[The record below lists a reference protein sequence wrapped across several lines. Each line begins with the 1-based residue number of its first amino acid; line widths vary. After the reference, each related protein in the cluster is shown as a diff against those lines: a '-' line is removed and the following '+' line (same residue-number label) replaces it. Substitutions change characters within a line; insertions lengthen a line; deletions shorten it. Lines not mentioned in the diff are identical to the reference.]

1 MGLSNYTKINMKMVA
16 HIYND
21 IIRIDHI
28 DPSIES
34 EIKRQLSYVDKS
46 KQYQIR
52 RMRKN
57 PFQAN
62 SPLLKQLEA
71 ESEGTLCSKD
81 GQSLIVPSGFASL
94 VTSLVDNVTDHRKDT
109 GPTIALPW
117 ASSSSS
123 FTLRPYQEEAVE
135 IAAKNYRGIINL
147 ATGLGKSKTAIYLI
161 RQLKRKTLVVCPSKS
176 IAYQFYKELSNSFGP
191 GKVGFVGDGKY
202 KPSAVT
208 VGIAASVSNRIEDL
222 KKLELGVV
230 IFDETHH
237 TPANTFYA
245 IAEGLGAVGRIYG
258 LTATAFRSDGKDLFI
273 HASCGDI
280 LVERDVAWG
289 VSNGWLSQPY
299 FIVRSV
305 NTTGY
310 DFKDD
315 KLKAYRAHVLNSKEM
330 NDRIIS
336 DAKAFISANKNTL
349 ILVDQIEHG
358 DMISSAIGIAFAN
371 GRDKGSEKLIDEFN
385 DGKIRG
391 LVATDGL
398 VGEGVDTRSVEV
410 LLLANFTASKSAVL
424 QAVGRGLRKTETK
437 DKCIVLDYIPASSTM
452 LTRHANQRISYYKE
466 ITHNVKVQ

>member
-1 MGLSNYTKINMKMVA
+1 M
-16 HIYND
+16 
-21 IIRIDHI
+21 
-28 DPSIES
+28 
-34 EIKRQLSYVDKS
+34 
-46 KQYQIR
+46 
-52 RMRKN
+52 
-57 PFQAN
+57 
-62 SPLLKQLEA
+62 
-71 ESEGTLCSKD
+71 
-81 GQSLIVPSGFASL
+81 SL
-94 VTSLVDNVTDHRKDT
+94 VKDVTDHRKDT
-109 GPTIALPW
+109 GPSIALPW
-117 ASSSSS
+117 ASSSSA

-222 KKLELGVV
+222 KKLELGVI

-273 HASCGDI
+273 HAACGDI

-289 VSNGWLSQPY
+289 VANGWLSQPY

-336 DAKAFISANKNTL
+336 DAKAFVSANKNTL

-358 DMISSAIGIAFAN
+358 DVISSAIGIAFAN
-371 GRDKGSEKLIDEFN
+371 GRDKGSEKLIDDFN
-385 DGKIRG
+385 EGKIRG

-437 DKCIVLDYIPASSTM
+437 DKCIVLDYRPMGSTM
-452 LTRHANQRISYYKE
+452 LLRHADKRISYYKE